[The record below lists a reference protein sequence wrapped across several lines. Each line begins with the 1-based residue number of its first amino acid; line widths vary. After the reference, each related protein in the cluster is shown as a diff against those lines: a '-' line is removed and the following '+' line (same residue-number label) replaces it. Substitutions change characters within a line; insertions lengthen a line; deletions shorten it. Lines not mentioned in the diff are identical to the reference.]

1 MVMGE
6 RELRE
11 IEACCML
18 RDELHGK
25 GRTRN
30 HRDCSTWLARK
41 QEPQREEMQKR
52 GWPRRENFRG
62 ARRKCRSGVGRDG
75 RTSEVRGSV
84 RCGYRIVV
92 CSEMQQWKCNDDLS
106 VACNEY
112 LQRDSV

>member
-62 ARRKCRSGVGRDG
+62 ARFGEMWVQDCRVQRNAAM
-75 RTSEVRGSV
+75 
-84 RCGYRIVV
+84 
-92 CSEMQQWKCNDDLS
+92 EMQ
-106 VACNEY
+106 
-112 LQRDSV
+112 